1 MAVATTV
8 MAVATTVMAVATT
21 VMAVATTVMAVATTV
36 MAVATTVMAVATTVI
51 AVATTVGNFVVDG
64 FAQKNKIDTALYYLI
79 AVMMIQWH
87 CIGVNLA
94 DNSCSALLVI

>member
-36 MAVATTVMAVATTVI
+36 MAVATTV
-51 AVATTVGNFVVDG
+51 GNFVVDG
-64 FAQKNKIDTALYYLI
+64 FAQKNKIDMATCRPVCQYAF
-79 AVMMIQWH
+79 VRREGEKNQFT
-87 CIGVNLA
+87 G
-94 DNSCSALLVI
+94 S